1 VLRSKDDEG
10 DVVARSG
17 GTPMPDWSAV
27 LEPSLPILEIVVR
40 GTLVFLALTVLFRVV
55 GQRESGAL
63 ALTDLLVI
71 VLVAEAVSHAM
82 TGGYHSVTEG
92 LVLVVTILFWS
103 VLLDAVAYRYPPLG
117 RWLKA
122 RPKPLI
128 TDGVVNRKAMRR
140 EFLSDDELASQ
151 LRLHGVSDVRQVA
164 RAFLEPNGM
173 ISVFRSDGE
182 EVEEPPEPNVAA

>member
-1 VLRSKDDEG
+1 MPEWS
-10 DVVARSG
+10 VVF
-17 GTPMPDWSAV
+17 
-27 LEPSLPILEIVVR
+27 EPSLPILEIVAR

-82 TGGYHSVTEG
+82 TGEYRSVPEG
-92 LVLVVTILFWS
+92 LVLVVTILFWR
-103 VLLDAVAYRYPPLG
+103 VLLDAVAYRFPPLG

-128 TDGVVNRKAMRR
+128 SDGVVNRKVMRR

-151 LRLHGVSDVRQVA
+151 LRLHGVTDVSRVA

-173 ISVFRSDGE
+173 ISVFRNDGE
-182 EVEEPPEPNVAA
+182 KVEEPPEPNIAG